1 MYMNKDI
8 IQYVRINYFID
19 IGAKNLI
26 AILPDTPIK
35 ENLGSIPF
43 TPLN

>member
-35 ENLGSIPF
+35 ENLGSIPL